1 METEQKEKTATNDE
15 EKKDQLTSTEEQLK
29 KALEELE
36 AEKEARKKERE
47 TLSSEYAQKL
57 RDLILSQRGGS
68 DNGDGSENKP
78 PAEKVIERINS
89 RLK

>member
-68 DNGDGSENKP
+68 DNGDGSENKT

>member
-1 METEQKEKTATNDE
+1 METEQKEKTATNDG

-47 TLSSEYAQKL
+47 TLSAEYAQKL
-57 RDLILSQRGGS
+57 RDLILSQRGGV
-68 DNGDGSENKP
+68 GDGSEDKT